1 MDFDGEREGRTT
13 SLHMTSVGKRKAT
26 SVDSQNTPPLP
37 TVNRGMIY
45 LLPGQTDD
53 DLN

>member
-1 MDFDGEREGRTT
+1 MNIDVSSEGGPT
-13 SLHMTSVGKRKAT
+13 SLQMTSVGKRKAT

-37 TVNRGMIY
+37 TVNNGMIY